1 MFERV
6 LPFVS
11 PTTAVVFASEP
22 WHGQGSRGLRRSVFV
37 AEQGVFM
44 EDDRDEHDHHALTI
58 VALSVVLGMHDRVIG
73 TVRIYED
80 GDRTWYGGRLA
91 VAAEYRRFSRVGERL
106 TIAAVSTAKLHGAA
120 RFLATVQE
128 PNVAFFQ
135 RQHFRLKTAGLTLHG
150 RPHALMEADLG
161 FFSAADACVRSR
173 AEAARASTLPAHVA
187 TSAA

>member
-11 PTTAVVFASEP
+11 PTLAIVLAEER
-22 WHGQGSRGLRRSVFV
+22 WHSLGSHSLRRQVFV
-37 AEQGVFM
+37 AEQGVFV

-58 VALSVVLGMHDRVIG
+58 VALSVVLGMHDRVVG

-80 GDRTWYGGRLA
+80 DGRTWYGGRLA
-91 VAAEYRRFSRVGERL
+91 VASEYRRFSRVGERL
-106 TIAAVSTAKLHGAA
+106 TVAAVATARLHGAT

-128 PNVAFFQ
+128 PNVGFFE
-135 RQHFRLKTAGLTLHG
+135 RQHFCMREPGLLLHG
-150 RPHALMEADLG
+150 RPHALMEAQLSR
-161 FFSAADACVRSR
+161 FSTADAL
-173 AEAARASTLPAHVA
+173 LPAHAA